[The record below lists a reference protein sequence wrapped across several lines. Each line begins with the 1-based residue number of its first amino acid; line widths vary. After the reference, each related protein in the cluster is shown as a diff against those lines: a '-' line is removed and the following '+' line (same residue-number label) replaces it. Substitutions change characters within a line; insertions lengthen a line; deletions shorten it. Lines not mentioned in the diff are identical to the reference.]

1 MPSTG
6 LSGPYTLSGERILA
20 TVTSNGSPGAY
31 ALGDSRSDGTFVVRY
46 VGRSDSDIAAR
57 LQDWV
62 GSYKQF
68 KFGYLST
75 AEAAFAKECNL
86 YHDFGPEGLDNT
98 VHPAKP
104 TGSKSKCPRCG
115 Q

>member
-1 MPSTG
+1 MANSG
-6 LSGPYTLSGERILA
+6 LSGPYTLSGPEILA
-20 TVTSNGSPGAY
+20 KVTSNGNPGAY
-31 ALGDSRSDGTFVVRY
+31 ALGSTRISDNVFLISY
-46 VGRSDSDIAAR
+46 VGRSDTDIAAR

-68 KFGYLST
+68 KFGYFST

-86 YHDFGPEGLDNT
+86 YHDFSPGLDNT

-104 TGSKSKCPRCG
+104 GGSKSKCPRCG